1 MLNISYKLLHRLTV
15 QDDGPSHELLD
26 LIRTIFDVTVADGRL
41 RHSEQA
47 RQNLLKVLAGH
58 SYAKAIFP
66 LCHFL
71 SVSAQKGVALYHWF
85 AMPQP
90 VTARSLELGLQSTAS
105 PLIGRHQKT
114 TSEVIRHNQTFDV
127 NLAHIAKHSALL
139 DLILEVIGYDQLE
152 AFYNHLATAKSGQ
165 DVTTVSN
172 DISREMYHF
181 LKNHMAT
188 ASAEKKARSLRD
200 FLAARYGVNQTV
212 GVSDID
218 DELIFDFWIQFS
230 LDADSKFR
238 LYSNCVQSWMIFRH
252 AIRAA
257 TISRFQHESS
267 LEALNEQGQAI
278 LDRIDHHTAQT
289 MFDDAGENAPVGSQ
303 LSKISPAEL
312 QTIKLITTTEHDQLA
327 QFLDFSDDGPGLIL
341 TILRVATFGPVQARL
356 IEASRQKK
364 NQLHAMDS
372 TVHPAAYDMVIDQIK
387 LLNNTMKGLAEA
399 AAFSLY
405 LARSPAFVYA
415 ALSLADANEQKAIQD
430 TGAHVR
436 AGLTGPVD
444 EQKLVEQISVT
455 LLDTAHDV
463 MPLLFRRLQQAKKKF
478 RRKGLG
484 KLPKKNVETWTAEL
498 ANGIEILSRITP
510 TLNRLLNNK
519 SATIINQL
527 GTPSLQ
533 SRCIAD
539 RELFFDHF
547 RQIYGQTS

>member
-1 MLNISYKLLHRLTV
+1 MTV
-15 QDDGPSHELLD
+15 QDDGPSLELLD
-26 LIRTIFDVTVADGRL
+26 LIRTIFDDTVADGQL

-58 SYAKAIFP
+58 SYAKVIFP

-90 VTARSLELGLQSTAS
+90 VTMRSLERGLQSATS
-105 PLIGRHQKT
+105 PLVGGHQKT

-152 AFYNHLATAKSGQ
+152 AFYNRLATAKSRQ

-181 LKNHMAT
+181 LKNHMTT

-200 FLAARYGVNQTV
+200 FLAARYGADQTV

-218 DELIFDFWIQFS
+218 DELIVDFWTQFS

-238 LYSNCVQSWMIFRH
+238 LYSNCVQNWVIFRR

-257 TISRFQHESS
+257 TNSRFQHESS
-267 LEALNEQGQAI
+267 LDALNDQGQAV
-278 LDRIDHHTAQT
+278 LDRIDHQTSQT
-289 MFDDAGENAPVGSQ
+289 MFDDVGDDALVGSQ

-312 QTIKLITTTEHDQLA
+312 QTIKLITNTEYDQIA
-327 QFLDFSDDGPGLIL
+327 QFLDFGDDGAALIV
-341 TILRVATFGPVQARL
+341 TILRLATFGPVQARL

-364 NQLHAMDS
+364 SQPHPMDS
-372 TVHPAAYDMVIDQIK
+372 TVHPTAYDMVIDQIK
-387 LLNNTMKGLAEA
+387 LLNDTMVGLAEA

-415 ALSLADANEQKAIQD
+415 ALSLADANEQKAMRD
-430 TGAHVR
+430 AGAHVR
-436 AGLTGPVD
+436 SSLSGPID

-455 LLDTAHDV
+455 LLDTAQDV
-463 MPLLFRRLQQAKKKF
+463 IPLLFRRLQQAKKKF

-484 KLPKKNVETWTAEL
+484 KLPTKDVKTWTAEL
-498 ANGIEILSRITP
+498 ANGIEILSRIAP
-510 TLNRLLNNK
+510 PLNRLLNNNLT
-519 SATIINQL
+519 TITSQPEA
-527 GTPSLQ
+527 PSLQ
-533 SRCIAD
+533 SYCIAD

-547 RQIYGQTS
+547 KQIYGQKS